1 MIFTYKILEHII
13 NGKNDFFD
21 KKKFFFVKNMK
32 MKLSMVNPLF
42 FEVDFLWVFENQIH
56 KIWISEILW
65 KSLKILHFFT
75 HFHFPTYGVFDR
87 NFMYLKKKKTQ
98 ILIFLNI
105 GKMIEI

>member
-42 FEVDFLWVFENQIH
+42 FEVDFL
-56 KIWISEILW
+56 
-65 KSLKILHFFT
+65 
-75 HFHFPTYGVFDR
+75 
-87 NFMYLKKKKTQ
+87 
-98 ILIFLNI
+98 
-105 GKMIEI
+105 